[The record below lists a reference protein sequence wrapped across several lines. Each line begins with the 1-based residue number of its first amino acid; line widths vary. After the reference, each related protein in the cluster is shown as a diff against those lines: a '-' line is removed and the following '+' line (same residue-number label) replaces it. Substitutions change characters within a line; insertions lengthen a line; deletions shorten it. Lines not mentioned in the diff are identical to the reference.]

1 MAVTQL
7 PVFRD
12 YETPPHLLVET
23 EIREITSRILDV
35 PTTRAHKLS
44 NTQIQHQ
51 SYVHVAVRFENGVIG
66 HGEAA
71 TLGGPRWSEESV
83 EAIHGNIQAYL
94 GPALLGHPGCRVEA
108 SNLIMAQAAKRNF
121 AAKSAINAAILDA
134 LGKSLGV
141 HVATLLGGAVRSR
154 FPVIWALASG
164 DAGQELEEAQA
175 KIARGQFNRFKIK
188 LGFADPETDIARLT
202 HLRQNL
208 PEGTLLVADVNQG
221 WTEADCRR
229 LLPALEGL
237 GIQLVEQPVYAEA
250 VEVMARVAGRTPI
263 PLMLDEAVFTVTEA
277 QRAVALGAGQVL
289 SLKLCKHGSAQEL
302 IRIAAIAAAGGL
314 ELYGGCLL
322 ESSLGAAAHLATFA
336 ALPRLDWG
344 CEHFGPLILTED
356 TTTDSLVYED
366 FHVLLPDGP
375 GMGVT
380 PDPERIARFE
390 RTLS

>member
-7 PVFRD
+7 PVFRE
-12 YETPPHLLVET
+12 YETLPHLLVDT

-51 SYVHVAVRFENGVIG
+51 SYVHVSVRFQNGVVG

-83 EAIHGNIQAYL
+83 EAIHGNIGAYL
-94 GPALLGHPGCRVEA
+94 GPALVGQPGCRVEVA
-108 SNLIMAQAAKRNF
+108 NLIMAKTAKRNF

-134 LGKSLGV
+134 LGKTLDV
-141 HVATLLGGAVRSR
+141 HVATLLGGAVRTR

-164 DAGQELEEAQA
+164 DAGQEVEEAQA

-188 LGFADPETDIARLT
+188 LGFAEPETDIARLT
-202 HLRQNL
+202 RLRQDL
-208 PEGTLLVADVNQG
+208 PADTILIADINQG

-237 GIQLVEQPVYAEA
+237 SIQLVEQPVDAEA
-250 VEVMARVAGRTPI
+250 VETMARVAGRTSI
-263 PLMLDEAVFTVTEA
+263 PLMLDEAVFTATEA
-277 QRAVALGAGQVL
+277 HRAVSLGAGQVL

-302 IRIAAIAAAGGL
+302 ARIAGIAAAGGL

-322 ESSLGAAAHLATFA
+322 ESSLGAAAHLASFA

-356 TTTDSLVYED
+356 TTTQSLVYED

-375 GMGVT
+375 GLGVT
-380 PDPERIARFE
+380 PDPERVARFE
-390 RTLS
+390 RAI